1 MKTLFNK
8 LIIISSII
16 FLSLFSFQASAAD
29 LSSAK
34 KAGIIGEQ
42 ASGYIGFVKSAP
54 SDVKQ
59 LVASVNKK
67 RKARY
72 QNIAKS
78 KKIALSE
85 VAKVGGAKAMSK
97 TARGNYIK
105 PQGKGWVKK

>member
-1 MKTLFNK
+1 MKTLLNK
-8 LIIISSII
+8 LLIVTSII
-16 FLSLFSFQASAAD
+16 LFSVFSFQAYAAD
-29 LSSAK
+29 LTSAK
-34 KAGIIGEQ
+34 KSGIIGEQ

-54 SDVKQ
+54 SDIKQ

-67 RKARY
+67 RKTRY

-85 VAKVGGAKAMSK
+85 VAKVGGKKAMSK
-97 TARGNYIK
+97 TAKGNYVK

>member
-1 MKTLFNK
+1 MKTLLNK
-8 LIIISSII
+8 LFLVTSII
-16 FLSLFSFQASAAD
+16 FLSAISFHASSAD

-34 KAGIIGEQ
+34 RAGIIGEQ

-78 KKIALSE
+78 KKIALSQ
-85 VAKVGGAKAMSK
+85 VAKVGGKKAMSK
-97 TARGNYIK
+97 TAKGNYIK

>member
-8 LIIISSII
+8 SFLIVSFIV
-16 FLSLFSFQASAAD
+16 LSAFSFQVFAAN
-29 LSSAK
+29 LASAK

-42 ASGYIGFVKSAP
+42 ATGYIGFVKSAP

-72 QNIAKS
+72 QNIAKG
-78 KKIALSE
+78 KKLALSE
-85 VAKVGGAKAMSK
+85 VARVGGQKAMAK
-97 TARGNYIK
+97 TAKGNYIK